1 MDLDGRTRDGLRE
14 LVEQQIGF
22 CTTADGVRIA
32 YATAGEGP
40 PMVYVTGWPGH
51 LSLEWEKRHAR
62 ELIEDLAHGV
72 TLVRYDMRGSG
83 LSERKIDASALTF
96 DSWFFDLEAV
106 VEHLRLEQV
115 TLLALG
121 FLAGPMAIRY
131 AAMHPERVSRII
143 LSDGYMRGS
152 ELTTPERGRAMVD
165 FISLYGFPMTF
176 EGDPTPDEIK
186 KFQDVS
192 QIQKQAATVEVQG
205 QVARTMLSVDVSGLV
220 DKLTM
225 PVLVMHGDDD
235 SVVPFSLGQDIA
247 SAIPHSKFVP
257 FDQSVSAPW
266 LKQQQ
271 LMTEIR
277 RFLGIQVAERPRPV
291 RRPVGDVHTI
301 MFTDMES
308 STALTQRL
316 GDAKAQE
323 LVREHN
329 EIVRSALREHEGKE
343 VKHTGDGIMASFHS
357 ASRAIDCAVAIQL
370 AVAECKEPDLKVHI
384 GLNAG
389 EPVVEDEDLYGTA
402 VQLARRICDRAEPGQ
417 ILVSNV
423 VRELSAGKGFL
434 FADSGDVELK
444 GFEDAVRLY
453 EVGWREEG

>member
-1 MDLDGRTRDGLRE
+1 M
-14 LVEQQIGF
+14 EQQIGF

-32 YATAGEGP
+32 YATIGEGP
-40 PMVYVTGWPGH
+40 PMVYVAGWPGH
-51 LSLEWEKRHAR
+51 LSAEWEKRHSR
-62 ELIEDLAHGV
+62 ELLEDLAQGV
-72 TLVRYDMRGSG
+72 TLIRYDMRGSG
-83 LSERKIDASALTF
+83 LSDRKVDAGELTF
-96 DSWFFDLEAV
+96 EKWILDLEAV
-106 VEHLRLEQV
+106 VDHLKLERF
-115 TLLALG
+115 TLISLG
-121 FLAGPMAIRY
+121 FLAGPLAMQY
-131 AAMHPERVSRII
+131 AATHPERVSQLI
-143 LSDGYMRGS
+143 LSDAYLRGR

-165 FISLYGFPMTF
+165 FISLYGFPISF
-176 EGDPTPDEIK
+176 DGDLTPEEIK

-192 QIQKQAATVEVQG
+192 KIQKQAATVEVQG
-205 QVARTMLSVDVSGLV
+205 QVARAMLSVDVSALV

-235 SVVPFSLGQDIA
+235 QVVPFNLGQDVA
-247 SAIPHSKFVP
+247 SSIPHSKFIP
-257 FDQSVSAPW
+257 FDQPVSAPW
-266 LKQQQ
+266 VRQEQ
-271 LMTEIR
+271 LTGEIH
-277 RFLGIQVAERPRPV
+277 RFLGIDAAARQRPV
-291 RRPVGDVHTI
+291 QRPAGDVHTI
-301 MFTDMES
+301 LFTDMES

-329 EIVRSALREHEGKE
+329 EIVRDALREHDGKE

-357 ASRAIDCAVAIQL
+357 ASRALDCAVTIQR
-370 AVAECKEPDLKVHI
+370 AVAECDSSLKVHI

-402 VQLARRICDRAEPGQ
+402 VQLARRICDRAQPGQ

-434 FADSGDVELK
+434 FADSGEVELK

-453 EVGWREEG
+453 EVSWSEQS